1 MLNLKSKYITA
12 QDFLEYTGIDL
23 NIELKDDDNPSNK
36 VNAFLYRIENR
47 MSNFIASFFYKDI
60 DSLFLKF
67 TDFQKLHYKFALIE
81 QALYVLK
88 NGDIS
93 VDSGYDFESNKVV
106 VKKEDIENRIIGLNA
121 KAELMR
127 IGIWNRKITNV
138 GRWGLGNW
146 FAH

>member
-1 MLNLKSKYITA
+1 MLDLKSKYITA

-23 NIELKDDDNPSNK
+23 NVELKDDDNPSNK

-60 DSLFLKF
+60 DNLFLKF
-67 TDFQKLHYKFALIE
+67 SDFQKLHYKFALIE

-121 KAELMR
+121 KAELLR
-127 IGIWNRKITNV
+127 IGVWNRKITNV

-146 FAH
+146 FTH